1 MNIEIANRLLQYRKK
16 NNLSQEELAGKIGVS
31 RQAVSKWE
39 RAEASPDTDNLILL
53 ANLYGVTLDE
63 LLQGKSEPEAVKM
76 EEENTQPDNNE
87 NKKVENDDS
96 ENEENE
102 SDYQQNNENTNFHK
116 CDKVSFK
123 NGLHVH
129 THDGDH
135 VDISF
140 KDGVKVHDKKGTKVN
155 VDFNGIYV
163 EENGEKK
170 VYTDENGHV
179 FYSDEVKEKCK
190 KPKSIW
196 NKFPYPIISVI
207 VFLAWGFS
215 GLCMGFKLSWIVF
228 LTIPIYYTLVDAI
241 IKRKPSHFCYPALVV
256 MVYLFLGLSLELWHP
271 MWVLYLT
278 IPVYYFIC
286 DFFKP
291 NTESED
297 KD

>member
-53 ANLYGVTLDE
+53 AKLYNVTLDE
-63 LLQGKSEPEAVKM
+63 LLQGKSEPEAVKK
-76 EEENTQPDNNE
+76 EKENTQMDINE
-87 NKKVENDDS
+87 NIKTENPSS

-102 SDYQQNNENTNFHK
+102 SDHQQSNESTNYHK
-116 CDKVSFK
+116 SDKVSFK
-123 NGLHVH
+123 NGLHIH
-129 THDGDH
+129 SKYGDH

-140 KDGVKVHDKKGTKVN
+140 KDGLKVHDKNGTKVN
-155 VDFNGIYV
+155 VGFDGIYV
-163 EENGEKK
+163 EENGEEK

-179 FYSDEVKEKCK
+179 FYSAEVKQKNEKT
-190 KPKSIW
+190 KSIW
-196 NKFPYPIISVI
+196 NKFPYPIVAVI
-207 VFLAWGFS
+207 AFLAWGFS

-228 LTIPIYYTLVDAI
+228 LTIPLYYTLVNAI
-241 IKRKPSHFCYPALVV
+241 IKRKPSHFCYPVLVV
-256 MVYLFLGLSLELWHP
+256 IVYLLFGLLMGLWHP
-271 MWVLYLT
+271 MWVLFLT

-286 DFFKP
+286 DLFKQSL
-291 NTESED
+291 ESKY